1 MVCKLLFFFLLCL
14 RYNNIHNSFYYN
26 IVLHRLE
33 LYLFSHSITEA
44 HLSCFQIFLNTN
56 NAAMNIFLY
65 DASLDSHVW
74 VYFCRLE
81 VELLNKKLSG
91 LNFIFHVF
99 TFLFFFVSFLN
110 SVLAITQPYM
120 QRSSWAIDQL
130 SCLFSKHLLSIY
142 CVTLPSGVFSSFRT
156 SAPFLLQ
163 YFFNDSLTMPK

>member
-1 MVCKLLFFFLLCL
+1 MVWYQFFEICLLLVWCVYLPGFFPKCLCSCVCNYRNIEGFKFNVNEITLDMMVCKLLFFFLLCL

-99 TFLFFFVSFLN
+99 TFLFFLFLFW
-110 SVLAITQPYM
+110 T
-120 QRSSWAIDQL
+120 
-130 SCLFSKHLLSIY
+130 
-142 CVTLPSGVFSSFRT
+142 VF
-156 SAPFLLQ
+156 
-163 YFFNDSLTMPK
+163 